1 MIDWLA
7 FVRNWT
13 VLSRYG
19 LGTFVLR
26 LRFRRSRGFGE
37 TVFAGIKRESWPE
50 LKLETGNWKLA
61 NWELSYSPKVAARR
75 AAT

>member
-7 FVRNWT
+7 FARNWT

-26 LRFRRSRGFGE
+26 LRLRRSRAFHE
-37 TVFAGIKRESWPE
+37 TAFAGNQAR
-50 LKLETGNWKLA
+50 KLARTETGNWDL
-61 NWELSYSPKVAARR
+61 E
-75 AAT
+75 T